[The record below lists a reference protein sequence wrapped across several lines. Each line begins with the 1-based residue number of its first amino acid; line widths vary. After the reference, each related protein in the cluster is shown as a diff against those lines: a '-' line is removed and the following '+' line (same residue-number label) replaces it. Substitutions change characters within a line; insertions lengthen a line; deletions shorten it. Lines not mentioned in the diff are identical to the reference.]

1 MPNRFVTAQFD
12 RGQKPVVTVVNEA
25 KTDWGVP
32 PDALVAALRKYVDQR
47 FAPVWGVPATLVAGK
62 AVKKGAWALVFLD
75 DADQANA
82 LGYHDLTPEG
92 LPLGKVFVRTT
103 LSSKNLVSV
112 TASHELA
119 EMLADPAIDLAAEA
133 PDGTFYAYE
142 VADPV
147 EEETFDIDGIPMS
160 NFVYPSWFEG
170 FRKAKRR
177 SGLRLRRVEAA
188 GRSIGDKFDDLGS
201 CQKPFQI
208 RPGGYMSIFKNG
220 QWTQI
225 FGSKRAAARFHEEDR
240 AGRRP
245 TRRGRPLEV
254 SKLTPAERGSRGRAQ
269 KPQGRA

>member
-1 MPNRFVTAQFD
+1 VANRFVTAQFD

-32 PDALVAALRKYVDQR
+32 PDALVAALRKYVDLR
-47 FAPVWGVPATLVAGK
+47 FAPVWGIPATMAAGS
-62 AVKKGAWALVFLD
+62 AIKKGTWGLVFLD

-92 LPLGKVFVRTT
+92 FPLGKVFVRTT

-119 EMLADPAIDLAAEA
+119 EMLADPAINLAAQA
-133 PDGTFYAYE
+133 SDGTFYAYE

-170 FRKAKRR
+170 FRKPRT
-177 SGLRLRRVEAA
+177 
-188 GRSIGDKFDDLGS
+188 DKFDELRS

-208 RPGGYMSIFKNG
+208 QPGGYMSIFRGG

-225 FGSKRAAARFHEEDR
+225 FGSKRSEARFEREDR
-240 AGRRP
+240 RERRP
-245 TRRGRPLEV
+245 FRRGRPLEI
-254 SKLTPAERGSRGRAQ
+254 SRLTPAGRREGPALARRS
-269 KPQGRA
+269 QGRA

>member
-1 MPNRFVTAQFD
+1 VPKRFVTAQFD

-25 KTDWGVP
+25 KTGWGVAP
-32 PDALVAALRKYVDQR
+32 AALVAALQKYVDQR
-47 FAPVWGVPATLVAGK
+47 FAPVWGTPATLAAGK

-82 LGYHDLTPEG
+82 LGYHDLTPDG

-147 EEETFDIDGIPMS
+147 EEETFEIDGIPMS

-170 FRKAKRR
+170 FRKAK
-177 SGLRLRRVEAA
+177 S
-188 GRSIGDKFDDLGS
+188 DKFDDLGS

-225 FGSKRAAARFHEEDR
+225 FGSKRSAARFQQEDR

-245 TRRGRPLEV
+245 SRRGRPLQV
-254 SKLTPAERGSRGRAQ
+254 SQLTTAGRREGPALARKPRGRA
-269 KPQGRA
+269 

>member
-1 MPNRFVTAQFD
+1 MPDRFVTAQFD

-32 PDALVAALRKYVDQR
+32 PAALVEALRKYVDER
-47 FAPVWGVPATLVAGK
+47 FTPVWGVPATIAAG
-62 AVKKGAWALVFLD
+62 AAIKKGTWGLVFLD

-112 TASHELA
+112 TASHELS

-147 EEETFDIDGIPMS
+147 EEETFEIDGIPMS

-170 FRKAKRR
+170 FRKAN
-177 SGLRLRRVEAA
+177 S
-188 GRSIGDKFDDLGS
+188 DKFDDLGS
-201 CQKPFQI
+201 CKKPFQI
-208 RPGGYMSIFKNG
+208 RPGGYMSIFKEG

-225 FGSKRAAARFHEEDR
+225 FGSKRSENRFQREDR
-240 AGRRP
+240 RERRP
-245 TRRGRPLEV
+245 TRRGRPLEI
-254 SKLTPAERGSRGRAQ
+254 SRLTPAGQREGPALARRSRGRA
-269 KPQGRA
+269 

>member
-1 MPNRFVTAQFD
+1 VARRFVTAQFD

-25 KTDWGVP
+25 RTSWGVP
-32 PDALVAALRKYVDQR
+32 AAALVAALRKYLDER
-47 FAPVWGVPATLVAGK
+47 FTPVWGVPATIASGPQI
-62 AVKKGAWALVFLD
+62 KKGTWGLVFLD

-112 TASHELA
+112 TASHELV

-147 EEETFDIDGIPMS
+147 EEETFGIDGIPMS

-170 FRKAKRR
+170 FRKPK
-177 SGLRLRRVEAA
+177 S
-188 GRSIGDKFDDLGS
+188 DKFDDLGS
-201 CQKPFQI
+201 CQKPFEI
-208 RPGGYMSIFKNG
+208 RPGGYMSIFKDG

-225 FGSKRAAARFHEEDR
+225 FGSKRHEARFQREDR
-240 AGRRP
+240 RGRRP
-245 TRRGRPLEV
+245 TRRGRPLEL
-254 SKLTPAERGSRGRAQ
+254 SQLTPVRRRQAPALARRSPRRA
-269 KPQGRA
+269 

>member
-12 RGQKPVVTVVNEA
+12 RGQKPVVIVVNEA

-47 FAPVWGVPATLVAGK
+47 FAPVWGVPATLAAGK

-170 FRKAKRR
+170 FRKPK
-177 SGLRLRRVEAA
+177 S
-188 GRSIGDKFDDLGS
+188 DKFDDLGS

-225 FGSKRAAARFHEEDR
+225 FGSKRSAAKFQQEDR

-254 SKLTPAERGSRGRAQ
+254 SQLTSAERGSPGRARRPRGRA
-269 KPQGRA
+269 